1 MRPAAPAAQPPVEQQ
16 QQQQAAA
23 PAQVASSSAPL
34 QAPRS
39 MEDDNNTNNDKKD
52 DDVVVVSVV
61 NKDASKRFFKA
72 ISSSF
77 GLINLFQLMQ
87 GRLEVLDETEA
98 DIVRELKAVVGSRR
112 NIDAFLESFLVDLSR
127 DLDEANLPKVC
138 LFLFVCQEVC

>member
-1 MRPAAPAAQPPVEQQ
+1 
-16 QQQQAAA
+16 
-23 PAQVASSSAPL
+23 
-34 QAPRS
+34 